1 MATLSID
8 NAPKVVLKEND
19 NIDNKDNK
27 LIKKVVSRCHSLL
40 SEKKA
45 LIKVLSG
52 LAKPLKTMFLPK
64 KEVSYSSLRLR
75 ATA

>member
-8 NAPKVVLKEND
+8 NAQKVVLKEND
-19 NIDNKDNK
+19 NIDNKRQQFNK
-27 LIKKVVSRCHSLL
+27 KSCFTLL

-52 LAKPLKTMFLPK
+52 LAKPLKTMFLPE